1 MILRFSDGVVIQTHG
16 PLRVVRLEYG
26 FYVVGEGFCIPVSS
40 YHEGE
45 KTIEKMQRDI
55 NDKRDI

>member
-16 PLRVVRLEYG
+16 PLRVVHLEDG
-26 FYVVGEGFCIPVSS
+26 FYVVGEGFCIPVKS

-45 KTIEKMQRDI
+45 EMIEKMQREI
-55 NDKRDI
+55 NDNK